1 MLRWAATTHA
11 AVFTAM
17 LSIVLTTSVTDAG
30 EPTEEPAVNRRIAQS
45 LSVLPT
51 TIRLGGANRIQ
62 QLLVTAHDPS
72 GQAFDVTHRC
82 DVTVANTDLVQMRGA
97 TVVGLADGRTE
108 LIVRCDTATVRVPV
122 IVDQYETFPPV
133 HFANDVI
140 PILSKLGCNSG
151 GCHGKQGGKNGFH
164 LSVFGFDTKSD
175 YNALVKEARGRRTFA
190 ADPDSS
196 LLLMKA
202 TGRRPHGG
210 GRRLVADS
218 TDYDLL
224 HNWMLQGMPWGQ
236 QNVATLTAIR
246 VEPADR
252 VMLPNAKQQI
262 LATAI
267 FSDGSQRDVT
277 HAAAYSSNATT
288 VADVDE
294 TGRVATGRLPGEATI
309 TVNYMGQVAAALVL
323 VPRPN
328 APQPYPDMPAN
339 NRIDALVSAKLQ
351 KMGIVPS
358 ALTDDATF
366 LRRIY
371 LDTIGTLPTEK
382 EVRKFLADNTPK
394 KRERVVDHLLD
405 RDEFAD
411 YWALRW
417 ADVLLVNRETL
428 GERGAL
434 EFHRWLRKQ
443 MADDRPYDQWVREL
457 VTASGSSGRYGPVN
471 FYRALPKAEDAAK
484 AVSQAFLGIRLDCA
498 QCHHHPF
505 DQWGQRD
512 FYGMVGFF
520 NGMQRKSLGQNREL
534 VFHSGYRETK
544 LPLSGEVVPTRPPQG
559 EIPQNLNSGDPRVQ
573 LANWMTSRDNPWF
586 ARLAANRLWAHFLGR
601 GLIDPVDDLRSTS
614 PATNEPLLDFL
625 TEKVIATDYN
635 LKQVM
640 RLILNSRVYQL
651 SSEPNTT
658 NFDDE
663 QNYSH
668 YTVKRLPA
676 EVLLDA
682 VCQVTD
688 VPEAYPGMPR
698 GTRAIALWDNRL
710 PSYFLDTFGRSER
723 QSPCECGK
731 SNEPT
736 MAQALHLMNAPEI
749 EAKIVS
755 PRGRIAAIINSN
767 MPRKQLIE
775 ALCLSALGRP
785 PGEKERKIADRLFA
799 GETSKQQ
806 AAEDFLWALLNSY
819 DFLFIH

>member
-1 MLRWAATTHA
+1 MLRWAANTRAVVLATTLS
-11 AVFTAM
+11 AV
-17 LSIVLTTSVTDAG
+17 LVTSVTDAD
-30 EPTEEPAVNRRIAQS
+30 EPTGTPAANRRSVRS
-45 LSVLPT
+45 LSVLPK
-51 TIRLGGANRIQ
+51 TIRLGGANRVQ
-62 QLLVTAHDPS
+62 QLLVTARDPS
-72 GQAFDVTHRC
+72 GQEFDVTHRC
-82 DVTVANTDLVQMRGA
+82 DVTVADDNVALMRGA
-97 TVVGLADGRTE
+97 MVVGLADGRSE

-122 IVDQYETFPPV
+122 IVDQFETFPPV
-133 HFANDVI
+133 HFAIDVI

-164 LSVFGFDTKSD
+164 LSVFGFDPKSD

-190 ADPDSS
+190 ADPNSS
-196 LLLMKA
+196 LLLSKA
-202 TGRRPHGG
+202 TGRLPHGG
-210 GRRLVADS
+210 GRRLDADS
-218 TDYDLL
+218 ADYELL
-224 HNWMLQGMPWGQ
+224 MNWVRQGMPWGE
-236 QNVATLTAIR
+236 QNVPTLTALR
-246 VEPADR
+246 VEPTDR
-252 VMLPNAKQQI
+252 VMLPNADQQI

-267 FSDGSQRDVT
+267 FSDGSERDVT
-277 HAAAYSSNATT
+277 AAATYSSNAVT
-288 VADVDE
+288 VAEVGE
-294 TGRVATGRLPGEATI
+294 TGRVVTGRLPGEAAV
-309 TVNYMGQVAAALVL
+309 TVNYMGQVTAALVL

-328 APQPYPDMPAN
+328 APRPYPNMPAN
-339 NRIDALVSAKLQ
+339 NRIDTLVSAKLQ

-358 ALTDDATF
+358 ALADDATF
-366 LRRIY
+366 LRRVS
-371 LDTIGTLPTEK
+371 LDTIGTLPTTK
-382 EVRKFLADNTPK
+382 EVRKFLADNKPD
-394 KRERVVDHLLD
+394 KRKRVVDRLLD
-405 RDEFAD
+405 RDEFDD

-428 GERGAL
+428 GERGAF

-471 FYRALPKAEDAAK
+471 FYRALPKPEDAAK

-520 NGMQRKSLGQNREL
+520 NGMQRKPLGQNREL
-534 VFHSGYRETK
+534 VYHAGFRETK
-544 LPLSGEVVPTRPPQG
+544 LPLTGEVVPTRPPQG
-559 EIPQNLNSGDPRVQ
+559 DTPQNLSSGDPRVQ
-573 LANWMTSRDNPWF
+573 LARWMTSRDNPWF

-601 GLIDPVDDLRSTS
+601 GLIDPIDDLRSTS
-614 PATNEPLLDFL
+614 PATNEPLLIFL
-625 TEKVIATDYN
+625 TEKVVTSDYN

-651 SSEPNTT
+651 SSEPNAT
-658 NFDDE
+658 NFDDV

-668 YTVKRLPA
+668 YMVKRLPA

-688 VPEAYPGMPR
+688 VPETYPGMPR

-749 EAKIVS
+749 EAKLVS
-755 PRGRIAAIINSN
+755 PRGRIAALINSN
-767 MPRKQLIE
+767 MPRQQLVE

-799 GETSKQQ
+799 DDTTERQ